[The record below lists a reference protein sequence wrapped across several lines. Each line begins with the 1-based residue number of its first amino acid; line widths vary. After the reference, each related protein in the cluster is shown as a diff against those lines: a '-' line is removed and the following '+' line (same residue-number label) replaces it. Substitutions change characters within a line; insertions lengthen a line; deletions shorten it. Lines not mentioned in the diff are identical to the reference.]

1 MKKQLRRSDLVGSL
15 SRNGL
20 DHFPSFEIEK
30 LKGEIKESKS
40 ILLLEYVPVKIVA
53 CLEEGFRKQYQS
65 IIDSPFYR
73 INLKEVKSLK
83 DTKFDVD
90 IISAFEDNEI
100 SLGDYISYLLPCNSI
115 QDIINNLNE
124 LLGINFRDGFKEFLV
139 EEIELTDIE
148 NENEMFKWLDYLFN
162 VRHIICHEAFKPTDL
177 DNYKALKMIDSACA
191 FLYASERYIGK
202 QLCSPD
208 YLSGPDSKMFALA
221 MFEKTDG
228 ELNEMIAK
236 LIDWGKES
244 DIPVLFDYIDSW
256 RMYREQ
262 KARSD
267 AFPFEGKTGY
277 LYAYMNSLL
286 ETTKLKIKELRSEYR
301 LFFFREANKS

>member
-1 MKKQLRRSDLVGSL
+1 MKKQLRRSELVGSL

-20 DHFPSFEIEK
+20 DHYPSFEIERLRK
-30 LKGEIKESKS
+30 EIKESKS
-40 ILLLEYVPVKIVA
+40 MLLLEYVPVKIVA

-73 INLKEVKSLK
+73 KNLKEVKSLK
-83 DTKFDVD
+83 DTRFDFD

-124 LLGINFRDGFKEFLV
+124 LLGINFRDGFKEFLAQ
-139 EEIELTDIE
+139 EIELTDIE
-148 NENEMFKWLDYLFN
+148 DENEVFKWLDYLFN

-177 DNYKALKMIDSACA
+177 DNDKVLRMVDSACA

-202 QLCSPD
+202 ELCSPD
-208 YLSGPDSKMFALA
+208 YLSGPDSKMLVSV
-221 MFEKTDG
+221 MFKKTDD
-228 ELNEMIAK
+228 ELNEMIEK
-236 LIDWGKES
+236 LADWGKES
-244 DIPVLFDYIDSW
+244 DTPVLFDYIDSW
-256 RMYREQ
+256 REYREE

-267 AFPFEGKTGY
+267 AFPSEGKTGY

-286 ETTKLKIKELRSEYR
+286 ETTKQKIKELKSEYR
-301 LFFFREANKS
+301 LFFFRNANNS